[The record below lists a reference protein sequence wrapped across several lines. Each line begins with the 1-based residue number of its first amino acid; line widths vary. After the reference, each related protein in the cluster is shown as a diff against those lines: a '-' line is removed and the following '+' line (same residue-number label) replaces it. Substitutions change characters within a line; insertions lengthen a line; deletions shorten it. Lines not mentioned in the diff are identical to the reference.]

1 VKDRRRSILHVDLD
15 PFFVS
20 VERSLDP
27 SLRGRPLVIGG
38 DGGGLG
44 FVAAASDEA
53 RQAGVKVGQPLA
65 QAAPRSILRRSIEK
79 LATRVIEPA
88 AARV

>member
-1 VKDRRRSILHVDLD
+1 MLHVDLD

-20 VERSLDP
+20 VERTMDP

-38 DGGGLG
+38 DGTRIG

-53 RQAGVKVGQPLA
+53 CASASASACR
-65 QAAPRSILRRSIEK
+65 
-79 LATRVIEPA
+79 
-88 AARV
+88 